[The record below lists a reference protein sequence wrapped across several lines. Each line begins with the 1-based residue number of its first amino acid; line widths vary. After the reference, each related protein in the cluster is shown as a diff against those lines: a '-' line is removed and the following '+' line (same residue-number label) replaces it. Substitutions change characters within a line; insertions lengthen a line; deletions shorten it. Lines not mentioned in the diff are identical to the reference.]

1 MARGATRSAAK
12 PNRPVALVTGAANG
26 LGRAI
31 SHHLL
36 DAGWCVL
43 AVDLPKT
50 RLIQHFRGWARSSAT
65 MEGDISDEDVVREAV
80 RFALD
85 RFGRLDAVV
94 ANAGIFIRRPIR
106 RLSLEDWR
114 RVLDINLTATFL
126 LARAAQRPLRSAKGS
141 IVTIASTRAVMSE
154 NTTTAPMIA
163 PSSSRIGVVT
173 YSTGTLVPSLRQNT
187 S

>member
-1 MARGATRSAAK
+1 MARRRRTANKTTPPGALG
-12 PNRPVALVTGAANG
+12 NGAANG
-26 LGRAI
+26 IGRAI
-31 SHHLL
+31 SYHLL

-65 MEGDISDEDVVREAV
+65 MEGDVSDEDVVQEAV
-80 RFALD
+80 RFALV

-94 ANAGIFIRRPIR
+94 ANAGVFIRRPLR

-114 RVLDINLTATFL
+114 RVLDINLTSTFPPAL
-126 LARAAQRPLRSAKGS
+126 
-141 IVTIASTRAVMSE
+141 
-154 NTTTAPMIA
+154 
-163 PSSSRIGVVT
+163 
-173 YSTGTLVPSLRQNT
+173 T